1 MYNNVNRV
9 LIGDGTN
16 SAATSLQTMVAG
28 DLFLLNEA
36 GTVITTEA
44 AAALLPKYSKVSIAA
59 GIGAGI
65 VILSSPIQ
73 GSTVSKYAGH
83 AYVAPLEQV
92 TYVGY
97 NGTSGTGIAAVV
109 DTEYR
114 LRILIKDTLRVQGE
128 RSTLIDINAPASP
141 VQTVANVAYTIAK
154 LFDQKDYNTN
164 YQTGKVKLERTSNG
178 TGTVLGGSATTAAV
192 FGSDIITLSSA
203 SHGLVVGSIIRLGGT
218 TYATGSTYVV
228 TALPTSTTAK
238 LDVVYKGATATIT
251 NANSLTLAGVSEYG
265 FRITGLSQTSKVS
278 QAANAPLDEYE
289 WIVFDASYAPANIRL
304 AVNYATVTTTQKAN
318 PGEGYWKQVAD
329 REEAAKGYWGDT
341 SKRRFYDQRI
351 ASLVV
356 INQAYISVIITH
368 HDVHGG
374 NFQENTTSPL
384 KTEIYI
390 PDGSAQAT
398 NTPTSNNFLA
408 ILNAYFST
416 VLGFPAI

>member
-9 LIGDGTN
+9 LIGDGVN

-28 DLFLLNEA
+28 DMFLLNES
-36 GTVITTEA
+36 GVVITTEV

-73 GSTVSKYAGH
+73 GSTVSKYEGH

-97 NGTSGTGIAAVV
+97 NGTTGTGIAADV
-109 DTEYR
+109 DTDYR
-114 LRILIKDTLRVQGE
+114 LRILIKDTLRVQTQ
-128 RSTLIDINAPASP
+128 RPTLIDINAPADP
-141 VQTVANVAYTIAK
+141 TQTTANAAYVIAV
-154 LFDQKDYNTN
+154 LFDQKEYGVN

-178 TGTVLGGSATTAAV
+178 SGTVFTGAV
-192 FGSDIITLSSA
+192 TVDVVKNSDIITMSGSG
-203 SHGLVVGSIIRLGGT
+203 HGLAVGSIIRLNGT
-218 TYATGSTYVV
+218 TPAAGSTYVV
-228 TALPTSTTAK
+228 TALPSATTAK
-238 LDVVYKGATATIT
+238 LDVVYKGETATIA
-251 NANSLTLAGVSEYG
+251 NAFALTLATVTEWG
-265 FRITGLSQTSKVS
+265 FRLTGLSQSSKVS

-289 WIVFDASYAPANIRL
+289 WIVFDASYAPSDIRL
-304 AVNYATVTTTQKAN
+304 AVNFASVLTTQATN
-318 PGEGYWKQVAD
+318 PGQGYWKQIAD
-329 REEAAKGYWGDT
+329 REEAAKGYFGDT

-351 ASLVV
+351 PSLVAV
-356 INQAYISVIITH
+356 NQAYVSVIITH

-374 NFQENTTSPL
+374 NFQSQTTSPL
-384 KTEIYI
+384 KTEIYL